1 MKKNAQPGLEQVF
14 AALADRTR
22 LRLLNL
28 LMQGEICVCYFT
40 AIIRAPQPTISRH
53 LAYLRR
59 SGLVET
65 RRDGK
70 WIHYRA
76 ATAPGSPAARVM
88 KALAEEFRHDPQM
101 NADVQALQN
110 ACCAPRLPR
119 ALADAPRPSLR
130 AEDIQ

>member
-1 MKKNAQPGLEQVF
+1 MKKDSEAGLEQIF

-70 WIHYRA
+70 WVHYRA
-76 ATAPGSPAARVM
+76 ATTPGSPAARVL
-88 KALAEEFRHDPQM
+88 KALVEEFRLDTQM
-101 NADVQALQN
+101 SADIQALQN

-119 ALADAPRPSLR
+119 ALADAPRPTLR
-130 AEDIQ
+130 AEDLP